1 MPTMNIIQA
10 VNDALRTQ
18 MRVDERVVVLGQDV
32 GKFGGVFRATSGLYD
47 EFGSDRVIDTPLAE
61 AGIIGTAIGM
71 AMAGM
76 RPVCEIEFAGFT
88 FTAFDQITFHVAR
101 YPWRTV
107 GRFRFPMVIRMPG
120 GGGHEGYEG
129 HSDSTEAF
137 FVHAPGGLQVV
148 YPSNAIDAKGLMA
161 AALESEDPVIFFEPV
176 AKYFVKQKDVPVEH
190 YTIPIGKARIAR
202 EGDHVTIVTY
212 GNTVG
217 ISEKAAAMLDGEGV
231 SVEIIDLRTLK
242 PWDENCV
249 LESVKKTGR
258 LVVVHEAAKSAGFG
272 AEIVATVV
280 EKAGDYLETP
290 PVRVTHADMPWAVAK
305 LEPHS
310 LIRPERIAAAIR
322 AVLED

>member
-1 MPTMNIIQA
+1 MTERPN
-10 VNDALRTQ
+10 ALI
-18 MRVDERVVVLGQDV
+18 MGEDV
-32 GKFGGVFRATSGLYD
+32 GREGGVYRVTADMYEKYGA
-47 EFGSDRVIDTPLAE
+47 DRMLDTPLCE
-61 AGIIGTAIGM
+61 LGIIGTAIGM

-88 FTAFDQITFHVAR
+88 FTAFDQMIFHVIR
-101 YPWRTV
+101 YPWRT
-107 GRFRFPMVIRMPG
+107 GGAFRFPMVIRMPS

-176 AKYFVKQKDVPVEH
+176 VKYFERQEGVPVDH
-190 YTIPIGKARIAR
+190 FTIPIGKARIAR
-202 EGDHVTIVTY
+202 KGIHATIVTY

-217 ISEKAAAMLDGEGV
+217 ISEKAAEILEDDGV
-231 SVEIIDLRTLK
+231 SVEIIDLRTLR
-242 PWDENCV
+242 PWDETAV
-249 LESVKKTGR
+249 LESVQKTGR
-258 LVVVHEAAKSAGFG
+258 LVVVHEAAKSGGFG
-272 AEIVATVV
+272 AEIVATVI

-290 PVRVTHADMPWAVAK
+290 PFRVAHADMPWAVAK

-310 LIRPERIAAAIR
+310 MISPEQVVNAIR